1 MFWVSKVGMMGI
13 NTENN
18 ILTIQVQWKQLNLS
32 RMSVEKRKKALKRLI
47 QVIDFENTYCE
58 KKNRAWNQGS

>member
-58 KKNRAWNQGS
+58 KKNRAWNPGS

>member
-47 QVIDFENTYCE
+47 QVIDFENTSCE
-58 KKNRAWNQGS
+58 KKNRAWNPGS

>member
-13 NTENN
+13 HTENN

-32 RMSVEKRKKALKRLI
+32 RMCVEKRNKTLKRLI

-58 KKNRAWNQGS
+58 KKNRTWNPSS